1 MVLLGMPRGVDI
13 VWARRLAVRRH
24 HNAHGGWPASEGVP
38 GGLLRLQAQLVGVG
52 GHHCCGFQHALRSIV
67 RLRHHEAQL
76 PEKMMLVFW
85 NIDRSMTYV
94 RLVDP
99 MQIPVLCR

>member
-1 MVLLGMPRGVDI
+1 MVLLRMPRGVDAL
-13 VWARRLAVRRH
+13 WARRLAVRRY
-24 HNAHGGWPASEGVP
+24 HNAHGGRPAGEGVP

-52 GHHCCGFQHALRSIV
+52 SRRCCGFQHALRSIV
-67 RLRHHEAQL
+67 LLRHHEAQL

-99 MQIPVLCR
+99 MQILVLCG